1 MILTQISFK
10 FSIHQDINKDL
21 NLMIN
26 FTATSKS
33 LESAPQTD
41 L

>member
-1 MILTQISFK
+1 MILTQISSK
-10 FSIHQDINKDL
+10 YSIHQDIYKDL
-21 NLMIN
+21 NKMIN

-33 LESAPQTD
+33 LESALQMD